1 MADKLIEKL
10 PELAK
15 AIAEPLSQI
24 SDIKIYGGGVD
35 QVVDNVPVVLAKVF
49 DTVQSSVGIDM
60 KNIIMA
66 ESLEAKTTKNVNVTG
81 IGEGIMNGITQE

>member
-1 MADKLIEKL
+1 MADKLIEQL
-10 PELAK
+10 PDIAK

-24 SDIKIYGGGVD
+24 SDIKIYGGGIDSVA
-35 QVVDNVPVVLAKVF
+35 DNVPAVLAKVF

-66 ESLEAKTTKNVNVTG
+66 DSLEARTTKNINVSGVNENLLADDVK
-81 IGEGIMNGITQE
+81 